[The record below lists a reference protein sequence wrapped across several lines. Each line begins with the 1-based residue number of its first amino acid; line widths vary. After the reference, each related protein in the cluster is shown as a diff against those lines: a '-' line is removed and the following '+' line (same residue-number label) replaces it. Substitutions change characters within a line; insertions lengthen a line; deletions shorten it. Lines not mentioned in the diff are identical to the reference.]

1 MELKILLLCLLVL
14 TGCVSGQKEI
24 VTGFP
29 EALEATLLVGGAEP
43 KHRYNISISSFKL
56 SELSKETSRAK
67 ADLLFAESNY
77 MPVVLKNTLLKSR
90 HWGAVRVLP
99 EADPS
104 AELMISTEVIHS
116 DAVHLNLSINVV
128 DSRGV
133 VWIDKQYS
141 DTSLDHRYMPGVIGD
156 DDPFQDLYNSIANDI
171 YLRSIELSERQSSR
185 ILDTSLLR
193 YAIALS
199 PDVFESFLTESPT
212 EHPAENPAEV
222 TILALPAR
230 NDPMYERV
238 KKIRETE
245 YRFIDV
251 LDSQYQLFYNKMQEA
266 YPYWRE
272 YSFELMVYNDKI
284 ESEGRLSKNKRGTW
298 ESLERVYKTYKEYK
312 LNEDELREL
321 ANSLTAEIKPTVAEL
336 DGHVIELVGSFSA
349 QYNEWREILAKLYQS
364 ERN

>member
-1 MELKILLLCLLVL
+1 MRLKILLLCLLVL
-14 TGCVSGQKEI
+14 KGCASVPKEA
-24 VTGFP
+24 VTDFLAP
-29 EALEATLLVGGAEP
+29 LEATLLVGGIEP
-43 KHRYNISISSFKL
+43 KHRYNISISSFDTTL
-56 SELSKETSRAK
+56 LSKEIKGSK
-67 ADLLFAESNY
+67 ADLLFAKSNY

-104 AELMISTEVIHS
+104 AELKISTELIHA
-116 DAVHLNLSINVV
+116 DAVQLNLSVKVV

-133 VWIDKQYS
+133 VWIDKTYS
-141 DTSLDHRYMPGVIGD
+141 DTSLDHRYMPGIIGE

-171 YLRSIELSERQSSR
+171 YLHGVNLSEQQSSR

-199 PDVFESFLTESPT
+199 PDAFGSFLVEIPVGS
-212 EHPAENPAEV
+212 PAESATEV
-222 TILALPAR
+222 TLLALPAR

-238 KKIRETE
+238 RKIRETE

-284 ESEGRLSKNKRGTW
+284 ESEGRLSKNRGGTW
-298 ESLERVYKTYKEYK
+298 KSLERVYKTYKEYK

-321 ANSLTAEIKPTVAEL
+321 SNSLTTEIKPTVAEL
-336 DGHVIELVGSFSA
+336 DGHVIELVGSFGA